1 MVWTG
6 GITVAAPCQMLLT
19 NTYWLNGIFTLK
31 NVLNVEKFDM
41 SDVEMNSGSNGQNNI
56 MLNISKNK
64 LMSHPRG
71 SATYKDSYY
80 MSYSP

>member
-1 MVWTG
+1 
-6 GITVAAPCQMLLT
+6 MLLT

-41 SDVEMNSGSNGQNNI
+41 PDIEMNSGSNGQNNI